1 MVKYI
6 CVWILGILLPA
17 LLPGLGYGRPI
28 EMPIT
33 IDYPFLR
40 SLVISAAFTGPQN
53 TALLVDRAEGCR
65 RVVVSEPQF
74 FPEGDFVRLETKVD
88 IRLGALLGKKCR
100 FKIHWDGYVS
110 LVLNPRIDPAL
121 WRLGFSVVDSQ
132 VYDSQHKPAWIVGL
146 IWKMIRGKVF
156 DYLSAITV
164 DLGPPVQE
172 LKALLPEVLPTHTS
186 ETVKRF
192 VDGLHPGRIRVES
205 DAIRIPLLSELEEVP
220 TNEAAVP
227 EVLDEA
233 ALGRLTRQWEDWD
246 IFLVYL
252 LTSLRSAPLS
262 AEDRAILFTALL
274 EARYGF
280 VRELDSGSLT
290 DQFVQEQF
298 LTAWTA
304 VAPVFRSQR
313 ERETTTGKLLGYLS
327 FFTATDALKSLQAIG
342 PSLGLEISRNGLI
355 RLAGLMADER
365 TFTWAYGA
373 EVDADL
379 RKTFDLG
386 SAPEIPAEPAEDAP
400 SPEGLNVT
408 RFERLLK
415 RLLSGLVPIC
425 WAAGEPSEAS
435 LDKWLVSRDNVDAY
449 IPAVQQ
455 ILADA
460 AQKALQR
467 SDAEEQQAF
476 FRAAVMATAWQES
489 CWRQFHVQNG
499 QLTYLRSY
507 NGTSVGLMQINE
519 RVWRGLY
526 QLDAL
531 RWNIHYNVAAGC
543 DIMNLYHTRYILKKQ
558 AMFLRDGQPDPE
570 LVPRVL
576 YAMYN
581 GGPGEL
587 RKFLARHGQGNYY
600 TSDDLFWEKYQW
612 VEAHDWDKVKICL
625 FGEE

>member
-1 MVKYI
+1 
-6 CVWILGILLPA
+6 
-17 LLPGLGYGRPI
+17 
-28 EMPIT
+28 MPIT

-40 SLVISAAFTGPQN
+40 SLVISAAFTDPQN

-65 RVVVSEPQF
+65 RVVASEPQF
-74 FPEGDFVRLETKVD
+74 SPEGDFVRMETKVV
-88 IRLGALLGKKCR
+88 IRLGARLGEKCR
-100 FKIHWDGYVS
+100 FRIHWDGYVS
-110 LVLNPRIDPAL
+110 LVLNPQIDPDL

-132 VYDSQHKPAWIVGL
+132 VYDSAHQPAWVVGL

-156 DYLSAITV
+156 AYLSAITV

-172 LKALLPEVLPTHTS
+172 LKALLSDVLPTQTE
-186 ETVKRF
+186 ETVKRL
-192 VDGLHPGRIRVES
+192 VDGMHPGRIRVDQ
-205 DAIRIPLLSELEEVP
+205 DAIRIPILADLEETP
-220 TNEAAVP
+220 PIEAAAP

-233 ALGRLTRQWEDWD
+233 ALGRLTSRWEDWD

-252 LTSLRSAPLS
+252 LTSLRNAPLS
-262 AEDRAILFTALL
+262 AEERTILFTALL

-280 VRELDSGSLT
+280 VRELDSGTLS
-290 DQFVQEQF
+290 DQFVQDQF
-298 LTAWTA
+298 IAAWTA
-304 VAPVFRSQR
+304 VSPVFRSQR

-342 PSLGLEISRNGLI
+342 PSLGMEISRNGLI

-365 TFTWAYGA
+365 TFRWAYDA

-386 SAPEIPAEPAEDAP
+386 GAPEIPAEPAEEAP
-400 SPEGLNVT
+400 SDEAPPADGLIVT

-415 RLLSGLVPIC
+415 RLLSGIVPVC
-425 WAAGEPSEAS
+425 WAAGEPPVAS
-435 LDKWLVSRDNVDAY
+435 LEEWLVSRDNVDAY
-449 IPAVQQ
+449 IPAVQK

-460 AQKALQR
+460 VQKALQR
-467 SDAEEQQAF
+467 SDAEERQTF
-476 FRAAVMATAWQES
+476 FHTAVMATAWQES

-526 QLDAL
+526 NLDAL

-558 AMFLRDGQPDPE
+558 AMFLRDGQPDPD
-570 LVPRVL
+570 LVSRVL

-587 RKFLARHGQGNYY
+587 RTFLARHGQGNYY
-600 TSDDLFWEKYQW
+600 TSDALFWEKYQW
-612 VEAHDWDKVKICL
+612 VGAQDWDKVKICL